1 MYGQEEEEE
10 EEPDVT
16 GPYSINAEQTFEI
29 DTNLRNSVTP
39 RHQSRRVIVPI
50 VEEEREDE
58 AVGTEEERRGLER
71 TLRK

>member
-1 MYGQEEEEE
+1 MYGQEEEEQ
-10 EEPDVT
+10 EPDVT

-58 AVGTEEERRGLER
+58 AIVDTEEERRGLER
-71 TLRK
+71 ALKK